1 MSKEKTILFVM
12 PRLPFPASSGRKTSL
27 YHYCRILSEEL
38 GYRLVVAA
46 FLEKGDDPAQKP
58 KFIDKLVILP
68 RASAKN
74 RIFEIVKDSIILR
87 KKPMQVALYWST
99 EAKKMVDD
107 LVKKESPQFVIGD
120 MVRSTEYIRDI
131 DSFRIA
137 DLDDRISLRYKR
149 QLDNDIDGIN
159 PYGAFLYTVP
169 KVLRAI
175 MLAKPLKL
183 AVMKNEIALLDKYE
197 KEIGEICEKT
207 IFVAEKEVREF
218 NQELKQNKAV
228 AVPIGVDVDFFSYRE
243 SKATKNIVG
252 FLGAM
257 SVAHNENA
265 VRHFV
270 AEVLPL
276 ILEKVPDVVFM
287 VIGGGASDDLRK
299 LESEHVHFTGRVED
313 VRDYLGQCKV
323 FVCPMTF
330 GSGIKTKNLEAMAMG
345 LPLVTTSIGAE
356 NIPADNGNDWIVE
369 DKNEEFANEVVNL
382 LNNDLKRK
390 MMGKNARMFVENNFT
405 WKVARDRFEKLLN
418 EDDVYATN

>member
-58 KFIDKLVILP
+58 KFIDKLIILP

>member
-1 MSKEKTILFVM
+1 M
-12 PRLPFPASSGRKTSL
+12 
-27 YHYCRILSEEL
+27 
-38 GYRLVVAA
+38 VAA

-58 KFIDKLVILP
+58 KFIDKLIILP

-74 RIFEIVKDSIILR
+74 RIFKIVKDSIILR

-107 LVKKESPQFVIGD
+107 LVKKERPQFVIGD

-218 NQELKQNKAV
+218 NQVLKQNKAV

-265 VRHFV
+265 AHHFIS
-270 AEVLPL
+270 EILPIVLK
-276 ILEKVPDVVFM
+276 KVPNAVFM
-287 VIGGGASDDLRK
+287 VIGGGASEELRK

-313 VRDYLGQCKV
+313 VRDYLEQCKV

-345 LPLVTTSIGAE
+345 LPVVTTNIGAE
-356 NIPADNGNDWIVE
+356 H
-369 DKNEEFANEVVNL
+369 
-382 LNNDLKRK
+382 
-390 MMGKNARMFVENNFT
+390 
-405 WKVARDRFEKLLN
+405 
-418 EDDVYATN
+418 